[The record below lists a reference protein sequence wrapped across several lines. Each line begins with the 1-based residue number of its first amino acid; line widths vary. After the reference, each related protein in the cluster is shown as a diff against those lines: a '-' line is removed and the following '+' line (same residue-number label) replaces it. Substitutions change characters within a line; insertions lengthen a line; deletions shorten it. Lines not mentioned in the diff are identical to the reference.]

1 MVKLSTPPPRQTYNP
16 ALDEKARRR
25 LQMPQQMAPRL
36 RARQI
41 QVASWALSLTL
52 SGYVVLFAD
61 FGTQEHCFSPIRR
74 WFYGKRKQFWSLSP
88 QEEEDMKDQGR
99 L

>member
-1 MVKLSTPPPRQTYNP
+1 MVKHSTPPPRQTYDP

-41 QVASWALSLTL
+41 QVASWALSLSMFT
-52 SGYVVLFAD
+52 LFALPP
-61 FGTQEHCFSPIRR
+61 S
-74 WFYGKRKQFWSLSP
+74 
-88 QEEEDMKDQGR
+88 
-99 L
+99 

>member
-1 MVKLSTPPPRQTYNP
+1 MVTPSPPPPERHYDP

-41 QVASWALSLTL
+41 QVASWVLSLSL

-74 WFYGKRKQFWSLSP
+74 WFHGKRKEFWSLTP
-88 QEEEDMKDQGR
+88 QEKEDMKDQGR